1 LTVVLKF
8 GEMVFM
14 PNAKLIH
21 PKEAMTTPQACEFLG
36 ITRQTLYSWLQQGKI
51 KPWMKVGGA
60 SWLFIQS
67 EVEKL
72 KDAKYNR
79 NHNGSR

>member
-1 LTVVLKF
+1 MPIAKTV
-8 GEMVFM
+8 
-14 PNAKLIH
+14 N
-21 PKEAMTTPQACEFLG
+21 PKEVMTSPQVCEFLD

-60 SWLFIQS
+60 SWLFILS

-72 KDAKYNR
+72 QNAKYDRNR
-79 NHNGSR
+79 NGSR